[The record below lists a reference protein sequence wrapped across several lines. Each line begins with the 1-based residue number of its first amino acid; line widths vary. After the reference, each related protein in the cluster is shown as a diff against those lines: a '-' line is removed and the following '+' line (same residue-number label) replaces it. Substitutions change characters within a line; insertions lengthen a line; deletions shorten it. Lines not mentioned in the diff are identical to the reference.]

1 MKVQIAK
8 WGNSAAIRLPKAV
21 LELLDVRPGSEF
33 EASIEGKTLRLAPVR
48 KRYPTLDELVAEMTR
63 LGPDNEPELDWG
75 PDVGAEIIDD
85 AGSDDTG
92 KSR

>member
-33 EASIEGKTLRLAPVR
+33 EVSIEGKTLRLAPVR
-48 KRYPTLDELVAEMTR
+48 KRYPTLDELVAEMKR
-63 LGPDNEPELDWG
+63 LGPDYDYGQHEWSAAGEDW
-75 PDVGAEIIDD
+75 P
-85 AGSDDTG
+85 SDDTDE
-92 KSR
+92 R